1 MDTERRIGFIGIVI
15 SDRAAAPEVN
25 LLLGQNASVIKAR
38 IGVPDSVSPAAV
50 IGLIV
55 EGDNQALGA
64 LTAKLGNLPGVE
76 VKSAL
81 TKKKPATE
89 TAAAKERHD

>member
-1 MDTERRIGFIGIVI
+1 MEAEKRIGFIGVVL
-15 SDRAAAPEVN
+15 SDRSAAREVN
-25 LLLGQNASVIKAR
+25 TLLSQYGSVIKAR
-38 IGVPDSVSPAAV
+38 VGVPDADSPAAV

-55 EGDNQALGA
+55 EGGNQALGA

-81 TKKKPATE
+81 TKKKADAGEKTGE
-89 TAAAKERHD
+89 ERD

>member
-1 MDTERRIGFIGIVI
+1 METEKRIGFIGVVLG
-15 SDRAAAPEVN
+15 DRSAAGDVN
-25 LLLGQNASVIKAR
+25 ALLSQYAGVIKAR
-38 IGVPDSVSPAAV
+38 IGVPDADSPAAV

-55 EGDNQALGA
+55 EGGNQTLGS

-81 TKKKPATE
+81 TKKKTNAGGE
-89 TAAAKERHD
+89 AGSERTD

>member
-1 MDTERRIGFIGIVI
+1 MDDEKRLGFIGIVLN
-15 SDRAAAPEVN
+15 DRASAGEVN
-25 LLLGQNASVIKAR
+25 AMLGRYAHVIKAR
-38 IGVPDSVSPAAV
+38 VGVPDAESSAAV

-55 EGDNQALGA
+55 EGGNLDLGS

-81 TKKKPATE
+81 ARKR
-89 TAAAKERHD
+89 TAPST

>member
-1 MDTERRIGFIGIVI
+1 MEAANMQTEIRLGFIGIVMG
-15 SDRAAAPEVN
+15 DRGVAGEVN
-25 LLLGQNASVIKAR
+25 ALLSQFAAVIRAR
-38 IGVPDSVSPAAV
+38 IGVPDAETSAAV

-55 EGDNQALGA
+55 EGDNQTLGS

-81 TKKKPATE
+81 TKKTRPPASPP
-89 TAAAKERHD
+89 A

>member
-1 MDTERRIGFIGIVI
+1 MQDEKRLGFIGLVLNN
-15 SDRAAAPEVN
+15 RTVAAEVN
-25 LLLGQNASVIKAR
+25 TILGQYGRVIKAR
-38 IGVPDSVSPAAV
+38 VGVPDADTRAAV

-55 EGDNQALGA
+55 EGDNLELGS

-81 TKKKPATE
+81 TKKKPNADE
-89 TAAAKERHD
+89 TNG